1 MTSAHEAKAQ
11 DAQIQ
16 DVKTQRANSRL
27 SKAQEALVGGQFG
40 ARAAAYLGS
49 AVHAQGAD
57 LEALANLVRGQ
68 SEARVL
74 DLGCGAGHVSFHVA
88 PHVSE
93 VVAYDLS
100 PEMLEVVTHSAG
112 ERGLRNIRIR
122 RGVAEHLPFDNE
134 SFDYVFSRFSAHHW
148 NDLDAGLREV
158 TRVLK
163 RGGMAAII
171 DSISPGAPLLDTY
184 LQAVEV
190 LRDPSHVRSY
200 SRTEWDAALARAGL
214 MPVVSQHFRLRMN
227 FAVWTE
233 RMRTPKVQSDAIR
246 ALQQAMSETVM
257 RYFAIDAEG
266 SFDLD
271 IVLVQASALMS
282 NS

>member
-1 MTSAHEAKAQ
+1 MTPSRPHAASHEAKSHEA
-11 DAQIQ
+11 
-16 DVKTQRANSRL
+16 KSH
-27 SKAQEALVGGQFG
+27 EALVGGQFG

-57 LEALANLVRGQ
+57 LQALADLVRGQ

-88 PHVSE
+88 PQVGE

-100 PEMLEVVTHSAG
+100 PEMLEVVARSAS
-112 ERGLRNIRIR
+112 ERGLRNIRTQ
-122 RGVAEHLPFDNE
+122 RGAAESLPFGDG
-134 SFDYVFSRFSAHHW
+134 SFDHVISRFSAHHW
-148 NDLDAGLREV
+148 RDLDAGLREV
-158 TRVLK
+158 ARVLA
-163 RGGMAAII
+163 RDGTATVI

-200 SRTEWDAALARAGL
+200 SPAEWDAALTRAGL
-214 MPVVSQHFRLRMN
+214 MPVASHTFRLRMN

-246 ALQQAMSETVM
+246 ALQQAMSETVT

-271 IVLVQASALMS
+271 IAFLRASALRK
-282 NS
+282 NG

>member
-1 MTSAHEAKAQ
+1 MAQ
-11 DAQIQ
+11 STMAPSQTHQ
-16 DVKTQRANSRL
+16 TKSH
-27 SKAQEALVGGQFG
+27 EALVGGQFG

-49 AVHAQGAD
+49 TVHAQGAD
-57 LEALANLVRGQ
+57 LQALADLVRGQ

-88 PHVSE
+88 PEVGE

-100 PEMLEVVTHSAG
+100 PEMLEVVTRSAH
-112 ERGLRNIRIR
+112 ERGLRNISTQQ
-122 RGVAEHLPFDNE
+122 GVAEKLPFPDS
-134 SFDYVFSRFSAHHW
+134 SFDYVMSRYSAHHW
-148 NDLDAGLREV
+148 HDFDAGLREV
-158 TRVLK
+158 TRVLR
-163 RGGMAAII
+163 RGGTAAFV

-200 SRTEWDAALARAGL
+200 SRTEWDAALTRAGL
-214 MPVVSQHFRLRMN
+214 MPVASHHFRLRMN

-246 ALQQAMSETVM
+246 ALQQAMSETVT
-257 RYFAIDAEG
+257 RYFAIDADG

-271 IVLVQASALMS
+271 IAFVQASVLMRS
-282 NS
+282 S

>member
-1 MTSAHEAKAQ
+1 MTQSEVTQSAVTQSKTHAAK
-11 DAQIQ
+11 
-16 DVKTQRANSRL
+16 SH
-27 SKAQEALVGGQFG
+27 EALVGGQFG

-57 LEALANLVRGQ
+57 LEALADLVQGQ
-68 SEARVL
+68 GEARVL

-88 PHVSE
+88 PQADE

-100 PEMLEVVTHSAG
+100 PEMLKVVAHSAS
-112 ERGLRNIRIR
+112 ERGLRNIRTQQ
-122 RGVAEHLPFDNE
+122 GFAEQLPFADG
-134 SFDYVFSRFSAHHW
+134 SFDYVFSRFSTHHW
-148 NDLDAGLREV
+148 HDFDAGLREV

-163 RGGMAAII
+163 RGGTAAFI

-200 SRTEWDAALARAGL
+200 SRTEWDAALTRAGL
-214 MPVVSQHFRLRMN
+214 MPVASHHFRLRMN

-246 ALQQAMSETVM
+246 ALQQAMSETVS
-257 RYFAIDAEG
+257 RYFNIDAEG

-271 IVLVQASALMS
+271 IAFIQASAMMRS
-282 NS
+282 S

>member
-1 MTSAHEAKAQ
+1 MTSGAPDAKSQESESQAAKSQ
-11 DAQIQ
+11 AA
-16 DVKTQRANSRL
+16 KS
-27 SKAQEALVGGQFG
+27 QEALVGGQFG

-57 LEALANLVRGQ
+57 LQALAELVRGR
-68 SEARVL
+68 SDARVL

-88 PHVSE
+88 PQAGE

-100 PEMLEVVTHSAG
+100 PEMLDVVAHSAR
-112 ERGLRNIRIR
+112 ERGLRNVVTQQ
-122 RGVAEHLPFDNE
+122 GVAESLPFADG

-148 NDLDAGLREV
+148 RDLDAGLREV
-158 TRVLK
+158 RRVLK
-163 RGGMAAII
+163 AGGTVAIV
-171 DSISPGAPLLDTY
+171 DTISPGLPVLDTY

-200 SRTEWDAALARAGL
+200 SRTEWDAALTRAGL
-214 MPVVSQHFRLRMN
+214 MPVASHHFRLRMN

-233 RMRTPKVQSDAIR
+233 RMQTPKVQSDAIR
-246 ALQQAMSETVM
+246 ALQQAMSETVT
-257 RYFAIDAEG
+257 RYFAIDPEG

-271 IVLVQASALMS
+271 IAFFQASAMMQKF
-282 NS
+282 